1 MGAGSQAKTFLARDA
16 QAAGERT
23 VVVKQLALG
32 DGASWKKF
40 DLFEREAKVLRA
52 LSHPGIPRLL
62 DSFESEPGT
71 FNLVLERAPGASLR
85 AIATKYRFGDD
96 DLRDVLRRVADI
108 LAYLHGRRPPVI
120 HRDLKPA
127 NLVRAA
133 DGSVRLV
140 DFGGVRDALRDDGG
154 STVVG
159 TFGYMAPE
167 QLHGEATPATDIYG
181 LGATLVS
188 LGTGIEPDK
197 IKRRGL
203 RMDLRAAMRASDPA
217 LVELLEEMTAP
228 DPAERPQS
236 ATEVLARLA
245 ASPPRRPRRLG
256 GAEGGSALVA
266 RHNPLEGVPAP
277 LAWVTRAML
286 AVIGTLGYVSV
297 TVVKVALV
305 PLVFSLIFAFAREAS
320 RPKLAEAQAK
330 IRASLGDGQ
339 DAFRELQGRPARPAL
354 PEARGEA
361 APGGR
366 AQAGKNSSRRR
377 GV

>member
-1 MGAGSQAKTFLARDA
+1 MGAGSQAKTFLARDEKA
-16 QAAGERT
+16 SGERT
-23 VVVKQLALG
+23 VVVKQLVLG

-62 DSFESEPGT
+62 DRFESEPGT

-85 AIATKYRFGDD
+85 AIATKVRFSDD

-108 LAYLHGRRPPVI
+108 LTYMHGRRPPVI
-120 HRDLKPA
+120 HRDIKPA

-133 DGSVRLV
+133 DHSIRLV

-167 QLHGEATPATDIYG
+167 QLHGEATPATDLYG
-181 LGATLVS
+181 LGATLVA
-188 LGTGIEPDK
+188 LGTGVEPDR

-203 RMDLRAAMRASDPA
+203 RMDLRAHMRDSDPA
-217 LVELLEEMTAP
+217 LVELLEALTAP

-236 ATEVLARLA
+236 ATEVLASLA
-245 ASPPRRPRRLG
+245 AAPRRRRREP
-256 GAEGGSALVA
+256 AALARVA
-266 RHNPLEGVPAP
+266 PDPLEGVPAP
-277 LAWVTRAML
+277 LALVTRAML
-286 AVIGTLGYVSV
+286 AVIGTIGYVGV

-305 PLVFSLIFAFAREAS
+305 PLVFALIFAFARDAS
-320 RPKLAEAQAK
+320 KPKLADTQAK
-330 IRASLGDGQ
+330 IRAALGDGQ
-339 DAFRELQGRPARPAL
+339 DAFRELQGRPPRRAL
-354 PEARGEA
+354 PEGRG
-361 APGGR
+361 PDGT
-366 AQAGKNSSRRR
+366 
-377 GV
+377 